1 VVRNLSSS
9 HSTGEM
15 VIVDQPGRD
24 EARFCEQ
31 EAKLME
37 MAMIFGLFVGVGLTL
52 VLPALAGM
60 RHRERPSGSA

>member
-1 VVRNLSSS
+1 VKWSSWTS
-9 HSTGEM
+9 RAATKP
-15 VIVDQPGRD
+15 D
-24 EARFCEQ
+24 FCEQ